1 MTLSTEKLSL
11 QEFWRQ
17 EDTSDCCYELV
28 DGNLVL
34 MPLGTGLHGDIIKFL
49 SQQFDAEVERLGV
62 DFTALQASVGI
73 QSPPG
78 TWDTC
83 RIPDVTVL
91 RLEQWQSLRTREA
104 VIALNEPPPQ
114 LVVEVVSE
122 TTQSTDYRAKRA
134 EYSVLDIPEYW
145 IVEQQQHP
153 FRQCVTVCLL
163 LEGLYE
169 SVEFAALDQ
178 IESKLFAELWLTAT
192 QVLQA
197 HL

>member
-11 QEFWRQ
+11 QAFLRQ
-17 EDTSDCCYELV
+17 ESKSDCCYELV
-28 DGNLVL
+28 DGDLVP

-49 SQQFDAEVERLGV
+49 SQQFDDEAGRLGL
-62 DFTALQASVGI
+62 DYTALQASVGI
-73 QSPPG
+73 QSPRG
-78 TWDTC
+78 TRWDTC

-104 VIALNEPPPQ
+104 VIALNQPPPQ

-145 IVEQQQHP
+145 IVDP
-153 FRQCVTVCLL
+153 IRQCVTICLL

-169 SVEFAALDQ
+169 SVEFAGLDS
-178 IESKLFAELWLTAT
+178 IESKLFAELQLTAT